1 MPISPTQEPAV
12 STSTQALPLTGISK
26 LHFDGFVVL
35 PTERRL
41 LVKGEPAKIG
51 ARAFDL
57 LLTLIA
63 ARDRVVGKD
72 ELLERVWPGL
82 VVEENNLS
90 VHVSQLR
97 KLCGL
102 RAIATVPGRGY
113 QFTAASV
120 DAGQSRRRAD
130 LGHERE
136 MASSAP
142 EPQVGL
148 RGNVPAALQ
157 PLIGRELELT
167 ELQQMLQAHRWVTVT
182 GAGGMG
188 KTRLAEAAGQGL
200 AAEGLVWMVELASVS
215 DFRFVPNTVA
225 QVLGATIVDTEHP
238 LDAIVATLQDQAA
251 LLILDNCEHLISAVG
266 DLCSNLLRELP
277 LLRVLVTSQ
286 ELLRG
291 GDEAVFKLGP
301 LTLPDMCNLTEAL
314 EAGSVRL
321 LRARARALSRQFDI
335 TTDNLGDAAVICHQ
349 LDGLP
354 LAIELAAGRI
364 PLLGLSGVRAR
375 LGELFR
381 LLTGDARVR
390 LRRHQTL
397 RAALDWSYQLLQPPE
412 QALLRRLGV
421 FSGSFSVEGVRA
433 IADDLNADE
442 WDVLDTLA
450 SLIDKSMVQVKGLD
464 RPRYLMLETTRAY
477 ALEQLAACEE
487 THDALA
493 RHARATRQVCS
504 LATRQRDTPAIW
516 DEISNI
522 RAAFSW
528 AMGNG
533 ETELAV
539 ALANDS
545 SVVLALGGLVGE
557 VVQRLVEVEPRVTAG
572 LPRPMA
578 AQYWQW
584 LGRFGNDG
592 RLPAQR
598 CIAALQTA
606 ESMFR
611 ELCND
616 RHVHACLRMRAEA
629 LVEQGDL
636 GAARQAIDCARQ
648 LETAHSPLAD
658 RMRRLRIEAK
668 ILEGDGEFDQAVKRL
683 EQALDMAR
691 LADIHRYVATLT
703 QDIGQ
708 CLLQADDAL
717 GAEQRFRA
725 VLGDPRRDLS
735 KALAVAYAR
744 MGLAT
749 ALLAQGRLGLARS
762 AALEAVPLL
771 RSCGILL
778 AHSEVFA
785 WLLAA
790 LGQAH
795 CADVL
800 LRTADSF
807 RSFSQTLRGPM
818 QARAHQAAL
827 TLLKVNPVDSC
838 LTSDA
843 IGSDSELAQVL
854 GAALVM
860 PSADGV
866 APGPVAICAARSAAS
881 ANG

>member
-1 MPISPTQEPAV
+1 MPTSQAQDPAD
-12 STSTQALPLTGISK
+12 STSAQALPLTGISK

-35 PTERRL
+35 PTERQL
-41 LVKGEPAKIG
+41 QVKGEPTKIG

-102 RAIATVPGRGY
+102 RVIATVPGRGY
-113 QFTAASV
+113 QFTASSV
-120 DAGQSRRRAD
+120 DAGLSRRRAD
-130 LGHERE
+130 RGDTRDMSDAE
-136 MASSAP
+136 P
-142 EPQVGL
+142 ELQVGR
-148 RGNVPAALQ
+148 RGNVPVVLQ

-200 AAEGLVWMVELASVS
+200 AAEVLVWMVELASVS
-215 DFRFVPNTVA
+215 DVRFVPNAVA
-225 QVLGATIVDTEHP
+225 QALGATIVDTEHP
-238 LDAIVATLQDQAA
+238 LNAIIATLQDQAA

-266 DLCSNLLRELP
+266 DLCGSLLRELP

-291 GDEAVFKLGP
+291 ADEAVFKLGP
-301 LTLPDMCNLTEAL
+301 LTLPDTSNPAAAL
-314 EAGSVRL
+314 ESGSVRL
-321 LRARARALSRQFDI
+321 LRARVRALSRQFDI

-354 LAIELAAGRI
+354 LAIELAAGRV
-364 PLLGLSGVRAR
+364 PLLGLAGVRAR

-381 LLTGDARVR
+381 LLTGDSRVR

-433 IADDLNADE
+433 IADDLNASE

-477 ALEQLAACEE
+477 ALEQLAARDE

-504 LATRQRDTPAIW
+504 HATRQRDTSAIW

-528 AMGNG
+528 AMGSG

-557 VVQRLVEVEPRVTAG
+557 VVQRLVEVEPRVTEQ
-572 LPRPMA
+572 LPRPLA

-592 RLPAQR
+592 RLPAHR
-598 CIAALQTA
+598 CIAALQAA
-606 ESMFR
+606 ESIFR
-611 ELCND
+611 ELSND

-636 GAARQAIDCARQ
+636 AAARQAIVCAQQ
-648 LETAHSPLAD
+648 LETAHSPPAD

-668 ILEGDGEFDQAVKRL
+668 ILEGNGDFDQAVRRL

-691 LADIHRYVATLT
+691 LADIHRYVLTLT

-708 CLLQADDAL
+708 SLLQANDAL

-725 VLGDPRRDLS
+725 VLGDSRRDLS
-735 KALAVAYAR
+735 TALAVAYAR

-749 ALLAQGRLGLARS
+749 ALLAQGRLGPARS
-762 AALEAVPLL
+762 AALEAVPPL

-785 WLLAA
+785 WLLSA
-790 LGQAH
+790 LGQSH

-807 RSFSQTLRGPM
+807 RAFSQTMRGPM
-818 QARAHQAAL
+818 QTRAHQAAL
-827 TLLKVNPVDSC
+827 ALLQAPPIAAGMAG
-838 LTSDA
+838 DA

-854 GAALVM
+854 AAALVM

-866 APGPVAICAARSAAS
+866 APGPVVAGAARSAAP